1 MPLVSMRRLN
11 FGTVL
16 IALLAL
22 PCFGQEPKHDRAATR
37 FMNTCAG
44 CHSLTGLKLNGPE
57 LSPTAA
63 WPMTQ
68 LQTAIKRME
77 KNVGPIPDEDVTL
90 LAALLKAPDVR
101 ERLKLEEARIQAQF
115 AAKLEPPSATQ
126 GRQLFFGP
134 EPFKNG
140 GMACVA
146 CHAVAG
152 RGGNLGPDL
161 TGVFAK
167 MGETPLVSAIEK
179 ASFKIMAPH
188 YRWHPITR
196 QEALHLTKYL
206 STVNPQA
213 APVASASF
221 LPVGAGGALAAFIGL
236 ALYFRGGRKGRETKL
251 QRRTK

>member
-1 MPLVSMRRLN
+1 MRRLN
-11 FGTVL
+11 LLLMWLV
-16 IALLAL
+16 LLAW
-22 PCFGQEPKHDRAATR
+22 PCYGQEPKRDRAATR

-57 LSPTAA
+57 LTPTAA

-77 KNVGPIPDEDVTL
+77 KNVGPLPDEDVTM
-90 LAALLKAPDVR
+90 LAELLKAPDVR

-115 AAKLEPPSATQ
+115 AAKLEPPNATL
-126 GRQLFFGP
+126 GRQLFFGS

-152 RGGNLGPDL
+152 QGGNLGPDL
-161 TGVFAK
+161 TGAFAK

-179 ASFKIMAPH
+179 TSFKIMAPH
-188 YRWHPITR
+188 YRWHPVTR
-196 QEALHLTKYL
+196 QEALHLSKYL
-206 STVNPQA
+206 STLNPQT
-213 APVASASF
+213 APVVSATF

-236 ALYFRGGRKGRETKL
+236 ALYFRGGRKGRDTKL
-251 QRRTK
+251 QRRVR

>member
-1 MPLVSMRRLN
+1 MNISILFV
-11 FGTVL
+11 
-16 IALLAL
+16 ALFAL
-22 PCFGQEPKHDRAATR
+22 TCVGQEPKRDRAATR
-37 FMNTCAG
+37 YMNTCAG
-44 CHSLTGLKLNGPE
+44 CHSLTGLRLNGPE

-77 KNVGPIPDEDVTL
+77 KNVGPLPDEDVTM
-90 LAALLKAPDVR
+90 LAELLKAPDVR

-115 AAKLEPPSATQ
+115 AAKLEPPNATL
-126 GRQLFFGP
+126 GRQLFFGS

-146 CHAVAG
+146 CHVAAG
-152 RGGNLGPDL
+152 QGGNLGPDL

-179 ASFKIMAPH
+179 TSFKIMAPH
-188 YRWHPITR
+188 YRWHPVTR
-196 QEALHLTKYL
+196 QEALHLSKYL
-206 STVNPQA
+206 STLNPQVGPA
-213 APVASASF
+213 ATPTF

-236 ALYFRGGRKGRETKL
+236 ALYFRGGRKGRDTKL
-251 QRRTK
+251 QRRVK

>member
-1 MPLVSMRRLN
+1 MGHLKRGALLAA
-11 FGTVL
+11 L
-16 IALLAL
+16 IAPLAL
-22 PCFGQEPKHDRAATR
+22 PCLGQEPKRDRAATR

-77 KNVGPIPDEDVTL
+77 KNVGPLPDDDVTM
-90 LAALLKAPDVR
+90 LAELLKAPDVR

-115 AAKLEPPSATQ
+115 AAKYEPPSAPL
-126 GRQLFFGP
+126 GRQLFLGQAP
-134 EPFKNG
+134 LKND

-146 CHAVAG
+146 CHAAAG
-152 RGGNLGPDL
+152 QGGNLGPDL
-161 TGVFAK
+161 TGSFAK
-167 MGETPLVSAIEK
+167 FGETPLVSAIEK
-179 ASFKIMAPH
+179 TGFKIMAPH

-206 STVNPQA
+206 STLKTQA
-213 APVASASF
+213 PPVAAVSF
-221 LPVGAGGALAAFIGL
+221 LPVGAGGALATFIGL
-236 ALYFRGGRKGRETKL
+236 ALYFRAGRKGRDNKL
-251 QRRTK
+251 QRREK

>member
-1 MPLVSMRRLN
+1 MIGRTLSILGIVLLAS
-11 FGTVL
+11 TVL
-16 IALLAL
+16 
-22 PCFGQEPKHDRAATR
+22 GQEPKRDRAATR

-57 LSPTAA
+57 LTPTAA

-77 KNVGPIPDEDVTL
+77 KNVGPIPDEDVTM
-90 LAALLKAPDVR
+90 LAELLKAPDVR

-115 AAKLEPPSATQ
+115 AAKLEPPNATL
-126 GRQLFFGP
+126 GRQLFLGA

-152 RGGNLGPDL
+152 QGGNLGPDL
-161 TGVFAK
+161 TGAFAK

-179 ASFKIMAPH
+179 TSFKIMAPH
-188 YRWHPITR
+188 YRWHPVTR
-196 QEALHLTKYL
+196 QEAMHITKYL
-206 STVNPQA
+206 ATLDPKTAAKTQA
-213 APVASASF
+213 AFMP
-221 LPVGAGGALAAFIGL
+221 LGAGGALAAFIGL
-236 ALYFRGGRKGRETKL
+236 ALYFRGGRKGRDTKL
-251 QRRTK
+251 QRRVR